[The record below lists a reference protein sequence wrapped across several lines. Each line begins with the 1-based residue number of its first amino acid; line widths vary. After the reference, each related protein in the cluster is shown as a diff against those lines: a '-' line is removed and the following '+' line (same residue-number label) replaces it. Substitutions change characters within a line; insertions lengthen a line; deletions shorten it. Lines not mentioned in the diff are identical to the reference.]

1 MINQPLQLP
10 LKYSVLGLG
19 ISEITFNDAIRLF
32 LNAAAI
38 RRKVRASFCTVNNVV
53 IANQDPVLR
62 QQMDSCQIAA
72 PDGMPLVWLG
82 RLRGRKVEQVC
93 GPDLL
98 PALCDESRRFG
109 YRHFFYGGAEGV
121 AEQLSH
127 SLQQRF
133 PGLQVAGTYTP
144 PFRPLTQ
151 EEDEEI
157 IAKINQAKPDFV
169 WVGLSTPKQDEWIA
183 THQAKLDVPNLLAV
197 GAAFDFHSG
206 NLRRAP
212 RWIRRIGLEWLF
224 RMLREPKRLWRR
236 YLIGNARFIL
246 YLMGEILRVR
256 KPLGPG

>member
-10 LKYSVLGLG
+10 VKYSVLGLG
-19 ISEITFNDAIRLF
+19 ISEIVFNDAISLF
-32 LNAAAI
+32 LNAAATGQ
-38 RRKVRASFCTVNNVV
+38 KVRASFCTVNNVV
-53 IANQDPVLR
+53 TAKQDPVLR
-62 QQMDSCQIAA
+62 QQMGSSQIAA

-82 RLRGRKVEQVC
+82 RLRGRKVERVC

-98 PALCDESRRFG
+98 PALCDQSRQFG

-121 AEQLSH
+121 AEQLSQC
-127 SLQQRF
+127 LQQRF

-144 PFRPLTQ
+144 PFRPLTP

-157 IAKINQAKPDFV
+157 ITKINQAKPDFV

-212 RWIRRIGLEWLF
+212 RWIQQIGLEWLF
-224 RMLREPKRLWRR
+224 RMMREPRRLWRR
-236 YLIGNARFIL
+236 YLLGNTMFIL
-246 YLMGEILRVR
+246 YLMGDALRFR
-256 KPLGPG
+256 RN